1 MSRPK
6 RFLSKKE
13 VHDKIKLS
21 FAEIARREKTGR
33 FPKRLRL
40 GNYPNSRAVWIEED
54 IDAWMDEQIA
64 ARDADAS

>member
-1 MSRPK
+1 MSKPK

-13 VHDKIKLS
+13 VGDKVKLS
-21 FAEIARREKTGR
+21 YAELARREKQGR
-33 FPKRLRL
+33 FPQRIRL
-40 GNYPNSRAVWIEED
+40 GNYPNSRAVWLEED